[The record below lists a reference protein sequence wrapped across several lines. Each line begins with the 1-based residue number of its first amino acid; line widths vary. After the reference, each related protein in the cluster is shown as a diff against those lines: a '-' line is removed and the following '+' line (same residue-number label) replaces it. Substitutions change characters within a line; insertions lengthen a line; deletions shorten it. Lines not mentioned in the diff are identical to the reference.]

1 MRYIF
6 LCTVWLPLSRVA
18 EEIAGKRV
26 WMKKK
31 TLLRLMGNGEKTERA
46 GKKTFLLHLKVRE
59 ISDVLCSALQ
69 ALLLPKVAASMCRM

>member
-1 MRYIF
+1 MHCVAAAV
-6 LCTVWLPLSRVA
+6 LGTAGDSR
-18 EEIAGKRV
+18 EKSLDE
-26 WMKKK
+26 KK

>member
-1 MRYIF
+1 M
-6 LCTVWLPLSRVA
+6 PG
-18 EEIAGKRV
+18 IAGDSREKSLDE
-26 WMKKK
+26 KK